1 MTTGNTIDMTPEPE
15 PFIRLPDPPEESKD
29 GMVFDHLGRTGNA
42 YFLDQ
47 YIGAL
52 KTTVHNSWR
61 YISPVVTGDPTGLFA
76 PDLFIAFNADPA
88 NFRERNGYIIP
99 EQGKPP
105 DFVLEI
111 ASAYTGDLDV
121 RVKPDAYAALG
132 ILEYWRLDPTGEY
145 NGAFLAAD
153 RLEDGRY
160 QPMTVERLEAE
171 IRQGYSPVLNVNIRW
186 ERGKLEFY
194 EPATNRHLSTL
205 VNRLALEN
213 ARRDARTEAARAKAA
228 EAQLAAER
236 ARVRELEEQL
246 RRQGA

>member
-1 MTTGNTIDMTPEPE
+1 MNTDNTIGVTPEPE

-29 GMVFDHLGRTGNA
+29 GMVFDHPGRTGNA

-47 YIGAL
+47 YIGDL

-61 YISPVVTGDPTGLFA
+61 HISPVVTGDPTGLFA
-76 PDLFIAFNADPA
+76 PDLFIAFNADPE
-88 NFRERNGYIIP
+88 NFRERNGYIIS

-111 ASAYTGDLDV
+111 ASAYTGDQDV

-132 ILEYWRLDPTGEY
+132 ILEYWRFDPTGEY

-153 RLEDGRY
+153 RLVDGRY

-186 ERGKLEFY
+186 ERGNLEFY
-194 EPATNRHLSTL
+194 DPVTNRHLSTL
-205 VNRLALEN
+205 VDRLAMDN
-213 ARRDARTEAARAKAA
+213 AKRDARTAEAERDSEREARAAA
-228 EAQLAAER
+228 E
-236 ARVRELEEQL
+236 ARVRELEARISQAE
-246 RRQGA
+246 A